1 MLCVSNRWDWKC
13 CSGLGKKGSLYLQA
27 LNTDFSANRWFVWL
41 LKYEV
46 ITAKKSRLSKLNLG
60 SWCWSCTQKLEL
72 ATRKVFEKL
81 WSPYKRSWVFSSW
94 ENRNVVKWNVN
105 LVVSLHNNLTSILKK
120 SEWNFTVKKTKET
133 KVCSND
139 ELNSLVRLLHLQLS
153 FLVHDTYT

>member
-27 LNTDFSANRWFVWL
+27 LNTDFSANRWFVWW

-72 ATRKVFEKL
+72 ATRKVFENSEAHIRDPEFFRVEKIETL
-81 WSPYKRSWVFSSW
+81 SS
-94 ENRNVVKWNVN
+94 
-105 LVVSLHNNLTSILKK
+105 
-120 SEWNFTVKKTKET
+120 ET
-133 KVCSND
+133 
-139 ELNSLVRLLHLQLS
+139 
-153 FLVHDTYT
+153 